1 MLKAAWLGSW
11 KAPWG
16 LDRGRRWG
24 DPAWTLAAVAQAW
37 LLGGHEGR
45 WPRLDQEARRPQ
57 GPRILAAP
65 DTFSPRPDPGW
76 VARLRHGSPGVS
88 AHQRGARE
96 DELVARCWQAL
107 LEGDGAPWMSAGAV
121 FLDRPTRLRWIPLLG
136 AVDPTGRLHLPPFL
150 EVLVPEALH
159 ALPPGWWATLLGGM
173 DGEGRLLPEGPLD
186 PDLPWPRIQPHAG
199 PLVLEGLP
207 EVLQPCGDPPWLA
220 ALPDGRW
227 MLDPRLR
234 AWSRGWGAAPEAL
247 APLAPRGLASGQAP
261 EGPLASVLALAL
273 PEDPPPGWGASLAA
287 DVGEVFPRPPCPPA
301 CDDPVWDRIRVRWG
315 GEPPVPAP
323 AYPPWGTSAHP
334 CADPFHWMAE
344 GLLAHH
350 ACETERALRAFTWAH
365 AHFAR
370 LGARGWAARAAS
382 NAATEAL
389 AWADLPGHAR
399 WQALRGPLPSPWRE
413 LEEAQL
419 MDVHRGPAAA
429 LAAARALTQAHPNLP
444 EAWGLLASA
453 ALDLG
458 REDLIREALPH
469 VEGHP
474 FARLLAAALGPLE
487 EPPPPD
493 ADPETRLAWE
503 AQRLLRGHGDAG
515 ACRAAWAACP
525 NQIMRL
531 ELGLQVLER
540 RPDLRAPGMLLALQV
555 LADRAASPRHQ
566 ERLGA
571 LWPAPPDAPGLEART
586 LLTAWLAARPHPTWL
601 VWEEGGRLERLGSGD
616 PPPEGALGHL
626 ARHGSLPPFAD
637 GGWIWRGLALHWE
650 GSPVGGLLLGLAE
663 DAPPGLPTEPLLL
676 APWLA
681 KLRMPR
687 VPEPA
692 PAPGLLLMDGS
703 EPMASMLRELDRV
716 APTELPVLILGPTG
730 SGKELAARELHQR
743 SGRPGPLVAVNCSA
757 FAEGLL
763 ESELFGHVK
772 GAFTGAHQD
781 RRGAIEAARNG
792 TLFLD
797 EVADLSPRLQSLLLR
812 VLQEHEIRRV
822 GSDHAIRVDVRFAAA
837 THRPLEELAAA
848 GAFRRDLLFRLE
860 GAVLR
865 LPPLSARRHE
875 FPFLIP
881 RLVVRAAESARR
893 PVPVLAPGLPQ
904 ALARRPWPGNVRELL
919 HALERALLRCEDG
932 LLKPRHFPE
941 LDQPEAQEGTWEEAT
956 RAFQRRFL
964 LETLRNSGF
973 QAAEAART
981 LGLARP
987 ALYTAAKRLGLDLVA
1002 EREAW
1007 ARDSRIGPDGGGS

>member
-16 LDRGRRWG
+16 LERGRRWG
-24 DPAWTLAAVAQAW
+24 DPAWALAAIAQAW
-37 LLGGHEGR
+37 LLGGREGR
-45 WPRLDQEARRPQ
+45 WPRLEQEARRPQ
-57 GPRILAAP
+57 GPRTLALP
-65 DTFSPRPDPGW
+65 DAFGPRPDPEW
-76 VARLRHGSPGVS
+76 IARLRHGSPGVP
-88 AHQRGARE
+88 AHQRGGRE
-96 DELVARCWQAL
+96 DELMAWCWQAL
-107 LEGDGAPWMSAGAV
+107 LEGDGAPWMAAGSV
-121 FLDRPTRLRWIPLLG
+121 LLDRATRLRWIPLLG
-136 AVDPTGRLHLPPFL
+136 AEEEDGRLHLPPFL
-150 EVLVPEALH
+150 QVLVPEALH
-159 ALPPGWWATLLGGM
+159 RLAPGWWACLLGDQ
-173 DGEGRLLPEGPLD
+173 DGEGRLLPAGPLD
-186 PDLPWPRIQPHAG
+186 PGLPWPQIQPHAD
-199 PLVLEGLP
+199 PLVLDDLPEGLHP
-207 EVLQPCGDPPWLA
+207 FRDAPWLQ

-234 AWSRGWGAAPEAL
+234 AWSRGQGASPGGL
-247 APLAPRGLASGQAP
+247 GPVAPRGLATGEAP
-261 EGPLASVLALAL
+261 EGALAAVLAMT
-273 PEDPPPGWGASLAA
+273 PPPDPPPGWGGSLAA
-287 DVGEVFPRPPCPPA
+287 DLGEVFPRPPCPPA
-301 CDDPVWDRIRVRWG
+301 CGDPVWDRIRVRWG
-315 GEPPVPAP
+315 GEPPEPGP
-323 AYPPWGTSAHP
+323 TYPPWGASSHP

-365 AHFAR
+365 AHFTR
-370 LGARGWAARAAS
+370 LGARAWAARAAS
-382 NAATEAL
+382 NAAAKAL
-389 AWADLPGHAR
+389 LWADLPGLAR
-399 WQALRGPLPSPWRE
+399 WQTLRGPLPSPWRE
-413 LEEAQL
+413 LEAAQL
-419 MDVHRGPAAA
+419 LDVHQGPAAA
-429 LAAARALTQAHPNLP
+429 LAAARVLVQAHPDLP

-458 REDLIREALPH
+458 REELIREALPH
-469 VEGHP
+469 VDGHP
-474 FARLLAAALGPLE
+474 FARLLEAALGLLM
-487 EPPPPD
+487 EPAPAA

-503 AQRLLRGHGDAG
+503 AQRLIRGHGDTG

-566 ERLGA
+566 ERLGT
-571 LWPAPPDAPGLEART
+571 LWPAPPEAQGPDARA

-601 VWEEGGRLERLGSGD
+601 AWEEGGRVEHLGSGD

-626 ARHGSLPPFAD
+626 ARNGALAPFQ
-637 GGWIWRGLALHWE
+637 GGDWIWRGLPLQWE
-650 GSPVGGLLLGLAE
+650 GSPVGSLLLALPEDEPLAVPAE
-663 DAPPGLPTEPLLL
+663 LLLL

-681 KLRMPR
+681 QVRSR
-687 VPEPA
+687 RAPEPD
-692 PAPGLLLMDGS
+692 PTPGLLLTDGS

-716 APTELPVLILGPTG
+716 APSDLAVLILGPTG

-743 SGRPGPLVAVNCSA
+743 SGRSGPLVAVNCSA

-781 RRGAIEAARNG
+781 RRGAIEAARGG

-812 VLQEHEIRRV
+812 VLQEREIRRV

-848 GAFRRDLLFRLE
+848 GGFRRDLLFRLE

-875 FPFLIP
+875 FPFLVP
-881 RLVVRAAESARR
+881 RLVVRAAEAARR
-893 PVPVLAPGLPQ
+893 PVPALAPGLPQ
-904 ALARRPWPGNVRELL
+904 ALARHPWPGNVRELL
-919 HALERALLRCEDG
+919 HALERAVLRCEDG

-964 LETLRNSGF
+964 LETLRNHGF

-987 ALYTAAKRLGLDLVA
+987 ALYTAAKRLGVDLVA
-1002 EREAW
+1002 ERDKWE
-1007 ARDSRIGPDGGGS
+1007 GSGKENGSHLI